1 MKDFIWNTPHEH
13 SNNTVT
19 MNEYLEEHLPEEF
32 ECFFQDGAYAE
43 IQHKETGKI
52 YAIHA
57 GGDGDY
63 FNHRIR
69 FEFIR

>member
-1 MKDFIWNTPHEH
+1 MKDFIWNTPHTH
-13 SNNTVT
+13 SDNTVT

-32 ECFFQDGAYAE
+32 ECFFQDGSYAE
-43 IQHKETGKI
+43 IQRKENGKI
-52 YAIHA
+52 YGLHA
-57 GGDGDY
+57 GGDGDC

>member
-1 MKDFIWNTPHEH
+1 MKDFIWNTPHTH
-13 SNNTVT
+13 SDNTVT

-32 ECFFQDGAYAE
+32 ECFFQDGPYAE
-43 IQHKETGKI
+43 IQHKENGKI
-52 YAIHA
+52 YGLYA
-57 GGDGDY
+57 GGDGDC